1 MRMIVLLLAQFLV
14 APDARSMQTVRKI
27 FDGTPAKNTLTCEIQ
42 TLAPRLGF
50 SLLNWSGFNLNI
62 PVKQLALDGPTP
74 EFAIA
79 IEVTPKGG
87 QPVYLGERFSMQKVP
102 EGQTVPKGAAISYM
116 GGYYV
121 GPGEYRVRL
130 FAGDNRNL
138 DCRKDWNIK
147 VKAGRTPSRMEA
159 NQVTAVG
166 EERWRG
172 FVKDAPANRLT
183 VIIEVAPLSPRRS
196 MVRLSSYDRSI
207 LLTSLTTLLD
217 KTKTTAAT
225 VIAVDPR
232 NRKIIYSTD
241 IFTPRELGRLARA
254 VAGVNLG
261 VVSLETLRG
270 PNATA
275 FMETVLTTVQDPAAK
290 SEAVVF
296 LGPVW
301 GWQGKV
307 TPKIRELAQALP
319 RLHFLGLTR
328 FPGLPDNLVA
338 QVVKSANGS
347 VKQLLTPAD
356 FAKALEKVGPAAK

>member
-1 MRMIVLLLAQFLV
+1 MFVLLLAQFLI

-27 FDGTPAKNTLTCEIQ
+27 FEGTPPKNTLECRIETM
-42 TLAPRLGF
+42 APRLGF
-50 SLLNWSGFNLNI
+50 SLMHWSGFSLNI
-62 PVKQLALDGPTP
+62 PVKQLSLDGPAP

-87 QPVYLGERFSMQKVP
+87 QPTYLGERFSLQKIP
-102 EGQTVPKGAAISYM
+102 EGQSVPKGAEISYM
-116 GGYYV
+116 GGYYI
-121 GPGEYRVRL
+121 GPGEYRIR
-130 FAGDNRNL
+130 FYAGDNRNA

-147 VKAGRTPSRMEA
+147 VKAGKIVPRMEA

-172 FVKDAPANRLT
+172 LSKDAPANRLT
-183 VIIEVAPLSPRRS
+183 VIVEASPLSPRRS

-217 KTKTTAAT
+217 QTKATSAT

-241 IFTPRELGRLARA
+241 NFTPHELGRLARA

-270 PNATA
+270 PNATT
-275 FMETVLTTVQDPAAK
+275 FMETVLAAAQDSAAK

-307 TPKIRELAQALP
+307 TPKIRELAQTLP
-319 RLHFLGLTR
+319 RPHYLGLTR

-338 QVVKSANGS
+338 QVVKSANGT

-356 FAKALEKVGPAAK
+356 FAKALEKVAPASR